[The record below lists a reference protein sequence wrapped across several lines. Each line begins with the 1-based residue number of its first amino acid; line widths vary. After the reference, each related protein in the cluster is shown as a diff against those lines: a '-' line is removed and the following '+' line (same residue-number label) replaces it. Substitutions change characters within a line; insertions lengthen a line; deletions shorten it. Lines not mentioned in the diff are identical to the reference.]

1 MNDLILKGA
10 ARMSTYRAIIADD
23 LQSRKA
29 RAESGDIVQT
39 IIIIA
44 MFVLICMV
52 VGGILYTAINGQAT
66 KVGDCITNSNSGKC
80 TNFKK

>member
-1 MNDLILKGA
+1 MSELMLKGWVRA
-10 ARMSTYRAIIADD
+10 ANARTAFVESFEG
-23 LQSRKA
+23 RKE
-29 RAESGDIVQT
+29 RAEAGDIVQT

-52 VGGILYTAINGQAT
+52 VGGILYKAINGQAT

-80 TNFKK
+80 TNFK

>member
-10 ARMSTYRAIIADD
+10 VKMDMARMRVMDRTTNRN
-23 LQSRKA
+23 
-29 RAESGDIVQT
+29 ENGDIVQT

-52 VGGILYTAINGQAT
+52 VGGILMTAINGQAD
-66 KVGDCITNSNSGKC
+66 KVGECISNSNSGKC
-80 TNFKK
+80 TDFKK

>member
-10 ARMSTYRAIIADD
+10 VKMDMARMRVMDRATN
-23 LQSRKA
+23 RN
-29 RAESGDIVQT
+29 ENGDIVQT

-52 VGGILYTAINGQAT
+52 VGGILMTAINGQAD
-66 KVGDCITNSNSGKC
+66 KVGECISNSNSGKC
-80 TNFKK
+80 TDFKK

>member
-10 ARMSTYRAIIADD
+10 VKMDMARMRVADRIAN
-23 LQSRKA
+23 RN
-29 RAESGDIVQT
+29 ENGDIVQT

-52 VGGILYTAINGQAT
+52 VGGILMAAINDQAD
-66 KVGDCITNSNSGKC
+66 KVGECISNSNSGKC
-80 TNFKK
+80 TDFKK

>member
-10 ARMSTYRAIIADD
+10 VKMDMARMRVMDRVTN
-23 LQSRKA
+23 KN
-29 RAESGDIVQT
+29 ENGDIVQT

-52 VGGILYTAINGQAT
+52 VGGILMTAINGQAT
-66 KVGDCITNSNSGKC
+66 KVGECISNSNSGKC